1 MATTTSSALHEP
13 LLDKDLHDDDGD
25 ATDDDDDDDDD
36 NRKSQAIILA
46 RLKPMGAV
54 ATDGMASKYADTF
67 TPPLERLMTE
77 KEFRVAIGAINQT
90 VADYFPCMCC
100 VVYAYVG
107 YALTCGLILCC
118 ARPCTSEVDLHVRRV
133 LRRINR
139 KDIFQ
144 NHGIRWRLRRTRWTS
159 WIEVSHSPEHDIR
172 RIVVTIP
179 DVRRMSVPIPSSSHR
194 PSSRPA
200 SPVGG
205 SSTGPSI
212 PNDRRPSSPL

>member
-25 ATDDDDDDDDD
+25 VTDDDDNDDDDD

-46 RLKPMGAV
+46 RLKPVGAV
-54 ATDGMASKYADTF
+54 ATDGMASKYSDTF

-118 ARPCTSEVDLHVRRV
+118 ARPY
-133 LRRINR
+133 
-139 KDIFQ
+139 IFQ

-205 SSTGPSI
+205 SSSGPSI